1 MKLNSP
7 KKPIWTLF
15 LMCLLM
21 CIALIMI
28 GTFSY
33 LLKGWLI
40 WDFDKSFPFG
50 KNEMITILKISLLGI
65 PAGFVFW
72 KFDVRY

>member
-1 MKLNSP
+1 MKKNSS

-15 LMCLLM
+15 FMCLLM

-28 GTFSY
+28 GAFSY

-40 WDFDKSFPFG
+40 WDFDKPFPFG
-50 KNEMITILKISLLGI
+50 KNEIITILKISMLGI

-72 KFDVRY
+72 IFDVCY